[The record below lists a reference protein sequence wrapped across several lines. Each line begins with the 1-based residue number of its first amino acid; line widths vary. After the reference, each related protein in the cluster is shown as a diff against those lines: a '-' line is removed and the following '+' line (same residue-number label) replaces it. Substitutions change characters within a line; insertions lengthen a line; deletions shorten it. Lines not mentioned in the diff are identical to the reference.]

1 MFVDNDRCLPVG
13 ARANSY
19 GASSA
24 KPRPTVWS
32 IQEDNKDLECQIY
45 PFEHVSHSLEC
56 SDLLDQWVAKIRLV
70 YILVMRKLLRTGIHK
85 VRPVVLSKES
95 ESGRTSAFTLAGIV
109 VYGVSRLILSPT
121 HRAAFG
127 VGRVCSM
134 RGEETITPDSNG
146 TASGEGGEL
155 KLEAKRRTMPPP

>member
-1 MFVDNDRCLPVG
+1 
-13 ARANSY
+13 
-19 GASSA
+19 
-24 KPRPTVWS
+24 
-32 IQEDNKDLECQIY
+32 
-45 PFEHVSHSLEC
+45 
-56 SDLLDQWVAKIRLV
+56 
-70 YILVMRKLLRTGIHK
+70 MRKLLRTGIHK
-85 VRPVVLSKES
+85 VRPVVHSKES

-109 VYGVSRLILSPT
+109 VYGVSRQILSPT

-127 VGRVCSM
+127 VGHVCSM